1 MSQRAKGSRGRSRSW
16 RRIRWAVAVF
26 LSAAALW
33 LSMRQIDWG
42 TLRDALASPDW
53 PLLALALGTVLAT
66 TVAKSARWRVLLR
79 QAGTET
85 GGMRVLRVLLIGQMG
100 NIFLPARMGD
110 VARAALLGPQTEGG
124 FAAVLGTIVVEKA
137 LDGWMGLLILIG
149 LALWTPLPGWLRGP
163 VLVLALL
170 TSILLLL
177 LILASARQAWA
188 GRVYVAATGWL
199 PEGVQG
205 QLYRQLARFALG
217 LGLFRQPASVL
228 RALSWSVVV
237 WGLAALTN
245 VVTMAA
251 LDIEA
256 PGWSIWL
263 VLVTGYV
270 ATFLPTVPAQVG
282 VFEYACVLALT
293 AAGVPPEPALA
304 FGLVLHLLVY
314 TPPAI
319 LGLIAMAIEGFTWA
333 GLRQNRSQYEERR
346 GALS

>member
-1 MSQRAKGSRGRSRSW
+1 L
-16 RRIRWAVAVF
+16 

-33 LSMRQIDWG
+33 LSIRQIDWG
-42 TLRDALASPDW
+42 TLRNALVSPDW
-53 PLLALALGTVLAT
+53 PLLAVALGTVLAT

-79 QAGTET
+79 QVGAAASGI
-85 GGMRVLRVLLIGQMG
+85 RLLRVLLIGQMG

-110 VARAALLGPQTEGG
+110 LARAALIGPQTQGG

-163 VLVLALL
+163 VLVLALF
-170 TSILLLL
+170 TGTLLLL
-177 LILASARQAWA
+177 LVLAAARQAWA
-188 GRVYVAATGWL
+188 GRIYVAATGWL
-199 PEGVQG
+199 PDGVQG
-205 QLYRQLARFALG
+205 ELHRQLARFALG
-217 LGLFRQPASVL
+217 LGLFRQPAYAF
-228 RALSWSVVV
+228 RALYWSVVV

-245 VVTMAA
+245 TVTMAA

-256 PGWSIWL
+256 PGWSTWL

-270 ATFLPTVPAQVG
+270 ATFLPTVPAQIG

-293 AAGVPPEPALA
+293 AAGVAPELALA

-314 TPPAI
+314 APPAI
-319 LGLIAMAIEGFTWA
+319 LGLVAMAVEGFTWS
-333 GLRQNRSQYEERR
+333 GLSQDRSQYQEGK
-346 GALS
+346 GALT